1 MIGGGG
7 GGCGADGG
15 GGGGAGGI
23 RTNISGIIPAPYT
36 NGAMGL
42 PASTYNITVGRGGAR
57 TGALPASGGYD
68 VGKDGE
74 SSGFNSLVA
83 GGGGRVLDL
92 VVLVTKFQHHS
103 RMEAVLPITV
113 QVAAAVP
120 TAAVAVLVVPVLVT
134 VVMVLEH
141 LLHLL
146 GLVAAAVA
154 LDHLPLV

>member
-36 NGAMGL
+36 NGAMAL
-42 PASTYNITVGRGGAR
+42 PATTYPVQVGRGGAR

-83 GGGGRVLDL
+83 GGGGRGGFGGPGNEVPGPFQAGGGGSNNSSGGGGGSNGAGGGGGGAGAGHGGNGAGAPATPSWMGGGGGGA
-92 VVLVTKFQHHS
+92 VV
-103 RMEAVLPITV
+103 
-113 QVAAAVP
+113 
-120 TAAVAVLVVPVLVT
+120 
-134 VVMVLEH
+134 
-141 LLHLL
+141 
-146 GLVAAAVA
+146 GN
-154 LDHLPLV
+154 